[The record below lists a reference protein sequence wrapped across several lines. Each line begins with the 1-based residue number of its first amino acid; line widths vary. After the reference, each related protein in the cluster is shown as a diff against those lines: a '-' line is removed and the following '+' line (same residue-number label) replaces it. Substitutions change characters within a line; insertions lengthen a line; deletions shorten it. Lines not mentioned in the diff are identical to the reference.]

1 MSWEPGY
8 SPDVIE
14 YVFAPG
20 WRLVGDDNGAPTQRE
35 RVADPP
41 PAAVVQF
48 RQELAGT
55 DVVPNADPSHNPD
68 RMVDGITDTGP
79 AGAEQVARKAE

>member
-14 YVFAPG
+14 YVFAARR
-20 WRLVGDDNGAPTQRE
+20 RLVGDDNGAATQRE

-55 DVVPNADPSHNPD
+55 DGVPNADASHDPD
-68 RMVDGITDTGP
+68 GMIDGVTDTGP